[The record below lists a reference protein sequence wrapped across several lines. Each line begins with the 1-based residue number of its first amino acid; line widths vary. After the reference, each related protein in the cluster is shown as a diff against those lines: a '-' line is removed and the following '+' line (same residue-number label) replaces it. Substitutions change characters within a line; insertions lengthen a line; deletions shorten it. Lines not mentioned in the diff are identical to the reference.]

1 MREKVIWALW
11 AVSTLGV
18 AAGPVVRTAA
28 TLMGIG
34 LSDAVVRA
42 VGMIQM
48 LSLPLLAFT
57 SVDRF
62 KARDKDKE

>member
-1 MREKVIWALW
+1 
-11 AVSTLGV
+11 
-18 AAGPVVRTAA
+18 
-28 TLMGIG
+28 MGIG
-34 LSDAVVRA
+34 LSDAVVRT